1 MSTICRTHLQH
12 RQYKCIKF
20 IFCGPS
26 SILFLNSTE
35 YCWKV
40 SRYYKHEINMCWSRF
55 PDTNTTPPPLLPYPT
70 WLPNSFQT
78 SLVWIYQLQ
87 PPFHSPVGFKSLG
100 QAIYNTAFKITRHFI
115 VNVFPAHHWKSR
127 PSLKVPPTKAV
138 IHEEIRTAP
147 IYMYTIPTR
156 WRGSVQNFGFCNS
169 VLILHSS
176 LCWYH
181 MKLTFWNVVKV
192 KQFSPWWIRSTEF
205 AIPG

>member
-127 PSLKVPPTKAV
+127 PPKPWFPKKYGQLQFTCILFQLDGEAQ
-138 IHEEIRTAP
+138 EQL
-147 IYMYTIPTR
+147 
-156 WRGSVQNFGFCNS
+156 SVQNFGFCNC

-181 MKLTFWNVVKV
+181 TKLTFWNVVKV

-205 AIPG
+205 AVPG